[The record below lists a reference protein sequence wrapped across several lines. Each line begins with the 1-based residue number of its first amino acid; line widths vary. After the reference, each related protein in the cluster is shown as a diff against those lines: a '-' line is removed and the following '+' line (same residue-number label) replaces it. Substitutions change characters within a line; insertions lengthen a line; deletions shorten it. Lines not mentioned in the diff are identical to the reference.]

1 MRKLILLLAFLVPVV
16 SLRATEDQLPV
27 NPYAAFFEEAY
38 QRYPTLKRGCLEAV
52 AFVNTRFQHL
62 DASVPESCT
71 GMPRAWSV
79 MGLIEDGKGWFSPNL
94 TAIANEA
101 GVDAALIKSDARTA
115 ILAYAAALNKQL
127 PDSDGEDIHLL
138 TLSVMQELNELPM
151 IHQNVG
157 FPDSSLE
164 IELLQKSYVQDVWL
178 YGVIDFL
185 TNAAHAAYYQFEKWE
200 INKQQLFGEN
210 LSLLQSSNVV
220 ISRNALP
227 QSAQFT
233 YSKAYN
239 TGMAECFNSRRFR
252 TVQNNNVLS
261 PDYGPA
267 LWNQAATCNFSSRN
281 SVAISAVTIHTVQ
294 GSYAGCISWFQN
306 CAAGVSAHYVVRS
319 SDGQV
324 TQMVLESQKAWHVGS
339 ENPYTVGIEHEGY
352 VTNPAWY
359 TTAMYQSSADLTRN
373 ICTDNNINPMRT
385 GFWPWLA
392 TTYYN
397 QSSIPGNCTRVKGH
411 QHYPNQT
418 HNDPGVNWDWNR
430 FYQLINNTLPAA
442 TVYST
447 ATGNFYDSG
456 GQSSNYG
463 DDERLIW
470 RIAPANATSITLNFT
485 SFAVENTWDYLYIY
499 DGNSTSSPLIGSYT
513 GNANPGTITS
523 SGGSITIEFRS
534 DCATNGSGWAAT
546 WTSTSNLPS
555 TDNTAPTTSVAVSGN
570 WQTTNF
576 SASFSEADNAGG
588 SGLEKS
594 FFQIIDFDGSD
605 WRANASRGFF
615 SDNFDQT
622 AIHPEWTA
630 VTGTW
635 AVTNAVLEQSDE
647 NIGNTNIYTSLT
659 QNLSNKYLYHWA
671 GKIDGTGNNRRG
683 GFHFF
688 CDSASLTNRGNS
700 YFVWFRVD
708 QGVCEF
714 YEVVNDVITLRNSVS
729 MTTVAGQ
736 WYDWK
741 VIYDRITGKIEV
753 YQNNVYIGSW
763 TDSTP
768 LANGNAVSFR
778 SGNSN
783 WQIDNF
789 KVYRSR
795 FSNQPVTVNVG
806 NCASCELRYQNTNPL
821 TPAGRIKSIV
831 RDSANNLSAIAY
843 QDVNV
848 DWTQPL
854 QIDTVNDGLAAD
866 IDLSLSATTLSGN
879 WSASADMH
887 SGLASYWYAIGTT
900 AGDSDV
906 VSWSPNWGFDTVA
919 LSNLTLVTNQW
930 YYLSVRAENG
940 AGLRSTTSVSDGVL
954 IDLTTGFTVAQGGV
968 AAGVYPNP
976 CNASGVLQLKTDVAG
991 TVVIRVTDASG
1002 RLIATEQRM
1011 LAAGVNQWPLAGLLG
1026 ANAKGVYMISVR
1038 VEDKLLVLPVVI
1050 AE

>member
-1 MRKLILLLAFLVPVV
+1 MRKLFLLLAFFVPAI
-16 SLRATEDQLPV
+16 SLRAIEDQLPV
-27 NPYAAFFEEAY
+27 NVYSAYFNEAY
-38 QRYPTLKRGCLEAV
+38 ARYPQLIRGSLEAV
-52 AFVNTRFQHL
+52 SFVNTRFQHL

-79 MGLIEDGKGWFSPNL
+79 MGLIEDGKGWFRPNL
-94 TAIANEA
+94 ITIAADA
-101 GVDAALIKSDARTA
+101 GVDAVQIKSDARTA
-115 ILAYAAALNKQL
+115 ILAYAASLNKHVTA
-127 PDSDGEDIHLL
+127 SETASIGMR
-138 TLSVMQELNELPM
+138 TLSMMQALNELPM
-151 IHQNVG
+151 IYHNELD
-157 FPDSSLE
+157 PDSAWE
-164 IELLQKSYVQDVWL
+164 MAFVQTSYVQDVWL
-178 YGVIDFL
+178 YGVIEFL
-185 TNAAHAAYYQFEKWE
+185 TNADFAVHYQFEKWE
-200 INKQQLFGEN
+200 LNKAELFGAN
-210 LSLLQSSNVV
+210 LPLLQSSNVM
-220 ISRNALP
+220 IGRNELP
-227 QSAQFT
+227 QSEQFSYNAT
-233 YSKAYN
+233 YSL
-239 TGMAECFNSRRFR
+239 GMAECINNRSFR

-261 PDYGPA
+261 PDYGSA
-267 LWNQAATCNFSSRN
+267 LWSPAASCNFSSRN

-373 ICTDNNINPMRT
+373 ICVDNNINPMRT

-447 ATGNFYDSG
+447 TTGNLYDSG
-456 GQSSNYG
+456 GQSNNYG

-470 RIAPANATSITLNFT
+470 RIAPANATSVTLNFT
-485 SFAVENTWDYLYIY
+485 AFSVENTWDYLYIY
-499 DGNSTSSPLIGSYT
+499 DGNSTSAPLLGSYT
-513 GNANPGTITS
+513 GSANPGTITS
-523 SGGSITIEFRS
+523 SGGSITLEFRS
-534 DCATNGSGWAAT
+534 DCATNSNGWAAT
-546 WTSTSNLPS
+546 WTSTSNLPN
-555 TDNTAPTTSVAVSGN
+555 TDNVAPATSVTINGN
-570 WQTTNF
+570 WQT
-576 SASFSEADNAGG
+576 ASFSAAFTESDNAGG

-594 FFQIIDFDGSD
+594 FYQVIDFDGSD

-615 SDNFDQT
+615 SDNFDQ
-622 AIHPEWTA
+622 AAVHPEWA
-630 VTGTW
+630 ALTGVW
-635 AVTNAVLEQSDE
+635 SVNNAVLEQSDE
-647 NIGNTNIYTSLT
+647 NLGNTNIYASLT

-671 GKIDGTGNNRRG
+671 GKIDGAGNNRRG

-688 CDSASLTNRGNS
+688 CDSASLPNRGNS

-708 QGVCEF
+708 QNVCEF
-714 YEVVNDVITLRNSVS
+714 YEVVNDVITLQNSVS

-854 QIDTVNDGLAAD
+854 VIDTVNDGPNAD

-879 WSASADMH
+879 WSASSDAH

-906 VSWSPNWGFDTVA
+906 VNWSPNWGFDTV
-919 LSNLTLVTNQW
+919 LLGNLTLATNQW

-940 AGLRSTTSVSDGVL
+940 AGLRSITSVSDGVL
-954 IDLTTGFTVAQGGV
+954 IDLTTGFTAAQGGLAV
-968 AAGVYPNP
+968 GVYPNP
-976 CNASGVLQLKTDVAG
+976 ANASGLLQVKTDVAS
-991 TVVIRVTDASG
+991 TAVIRVTDASG
-1002 RLIATEQRM
+1002 RLIAVEQKM
-1011 LAAGVNQWPLAGLLG
+1011 LHVGVNQMPLYMLLG
-1026 ANAKGVYMISVR
+1026 NNAKGVYMLSVQ
-1038 VEDKLLVLPVVI
+1038 VNDNLLVLTVVI
-1050 AE
+1050 TE

>member
-1 MRKLILLLAFLVPVV
+1 MRKLFLFLALFMPAI
-16 SLRATEDQLPV
+16 SLRAIEDQLPV
-27 NPYAAFFEEAY
+27 NAYAAYFDEAY
-38 QRYPTLKRGCLEAV
+38 SRYPLLKRGSLEAV

-79 MGLIEDGKGWFSPNL
+79 MGLIEDGKGWFTPTL
-94 TAIANEA
+94 QIIAKTAHCTPEQ
-101 GVDAALIKSDARTA
+101 IKTDPRTA
-115 ILAYAAALNKQL
+115 ILAYAAAL
-127 PDSDGEDIHLL
+127 DSLMSKNANGNAISPEYYLLNMQFLNEFPQRLNTLEMHMGADAAEDINRIFVH
-138 TLSVMQELNELPM
+138 
-151 IHQNVG
+151 
-157 FPDSSLE
+157 
-164 IELLQKSYVQDVWL
+164 DVWL
-178 YGVIDFL
+178 YGLYAFL
-185 TNAAHAAYYQFEKWE
+185 SNQEYALYYGFPVW
-200 INKQQLFGEN
+200 QLDTPSIFGSN
-210 LSLLQSSNVV
+210 IKLLSSSHIR
-220 ISRNALP
+220 ISRNKIPSGDAGEYQINASNITP
-227 QSAQFT
+227 SVP
-233 YSKAYN
+233 S
-239 TGMAECFNSRRFR
+239 
-252 TVQNNNVLS
+252 VQS

-267 LWNQAATCNFSSRN
+267 LWNPAATCNFSSRN

-442 TVYST
+442 TVYT
-447 ATGNFYDSG
+447 AVTGNFYDSG
-456 GQSSNYG
+456 GQSSNYA

-470 RIAPANATSITLNFT
+470 RIAPTNATSVTLNF
-485 SFAVENTWDYLYIY
+485 SAFAIENTWDYLYIY
-499 DGNSTSSPLIGSYT
+499 DGNSTSSPLLGSYT

-534 DCATNGSGWAAT
+534 DCATNGSGWAAS
-546 WTSTSNLPS
+546 WTSTSNTPS
-555 TDNTAPTTSVAVSGN
+555 TDNTAPTTSLAVSGN
-570 WQTTNF
+570 WQTANF
-576 SASFSEADNAGG
+576 SASFAETDNAGG

-594 FFQIIDFDGSD
+594 FYQIIDFDGND

-622 AIHPEWTA
+622 TIHPEWTA

-635 AVTNAVLEQSDE
+635 AITNASLEQSDE
-647 NIGNTNIYTSLT
+647 NISNTNIYASLT

-763 TDSTP
+763 TDPTP

-806 NCASCELRYQNTNPL
+806 NCALCELRYQNTNPL

-854 QIDTVNDGLAAD
+854 MIDTVNDGPAGD
-866 IDLSLSATTLSGN
+866 IDLSLSSTTLSGN
-879 WSASADMH
+879 WSASSDPH
-887 SGLASYWYAIGTT
+887 SGLATYWYAIGTA

-906 VSWSPNWGFDTVA
+906 VSWSPNWGFDTVS

-940 AGLRSTTSVSDGVL
+940 AGLRSTTAVSDGVL
-954 IDLTTGFTVAQGGV
+954 IDLTTGFSVAQGGL

-976 CNASGVLQLKTDVAG
+976 CNASGVLQLQADVAA
-991 TVVIRVTDASG
+991 TAVIRVTDASG
-1002 RLIATEQRM
+1002 RLVALEQKV
-1011 LAAGVNQWPLAGLLG
+1011 LHAG
-1026 ANAKGVYMISVR
+1026 ANQLSLHTLIGHEARGVYMLTVQVS
-1038 VEDKLLVLPVVI
+1038 EKLLVLPVVLT
-1050 AE
+1050 E

>member
-1 MRKLILLLAFLVPVV
+1 MRKFLLLLAFIMPVV
-16 SLRATEDQLPV
+16 SMRATEDQLPV
-27 NPYAAFFEEAY
+27 NPYTAYFNEAY
-38 QRYPTLKRGCLEAV
+38 QRYPNLPRGCLEAV

-79 MGLIEDGKGWFSPNL
+79 MGLIEDGKGWFRPTLQIVAKTSGYTTEQLKTDPR
-94 TAIANEA
+94 
-101 GVDAALIKSDARTA
+101 VA
-115 ILAYAAALNKQL
+115 ILAYAAAL
-127 PDSDGEDIHLL
+127 DSIINRDASGHKISQDYCLL
-138 TLSVMQELNELPM
+138 NMPFLNE
-151 IHQNVG
+151 
-157 FPDSSLE
+157 FPQQFSTSEMHIGVDPVE
-164 IELLQKSYVQDVWL
+164 AANRQFVQDIWL
-178 YGVIDFL
+178 YGLYSFVSNQEYALYYGFPVWNLD
-185 TNAAHAAYYQFEKWE
+185 AAS
-200 INKQQLFGEN
+200 LFGDN
-210 LSLLQSSNVV
+210 LTVLSSTHIQV
-220 ISRNALP
+220 SRN
-227 QSAQFT
+227 
-233 YSKAYN
+233 KAP
-239 TGMAECFNSRRFR
+239 TGNAGEYKINHTDVNSRGASVP
-252 TVQNNNVLS
+252 TVLS

-267 LWNQAATCNFSSRN
+267 LWTQAASCNFSSRN
-281 SVAISAVTIHTVQ
+281 SVVISAVTIHTVQ

-324 TQMVLESQKAWHVGS
+324 TQMVLEAQKAWHVGT

-359 TTAMYQSSADLTRN
+359 TTAMYQSSADLTRD
-373 ICTDNNINPMRT
+373 ICVDNNINPMRT

-411 QHYPNQT
+411 QHFPNQT
-418 HNDPGVNWDWNR
+418 HSDPGVNWNWNR
-430 FYQLINNTLPAA
+430 YYQLINNTLPAA

-470 RIAPANATSITLNFT
+470 RIAPANATSVTLNFT

-499 DGNSTSSPLIGSYT
+499 DGNSTSAPLIGSYT
-513 GNANPGTITS
+513 GSNSPGTITS
-523 SGGSITIEFRS
+523 SGGSITLEFRS
-534 DCATNGSGWAAT
+534 DCATNGSGWTAS
-546 WTSTSNLPS
+546 WTSTLNTPNA
-555 TDNTAPTTSVAVSGN
+555 DNVAPTTSVAVSGN
-570 WQTTNF
+570 WQTANF
-576 SASFSEADNAGG
+576 GASFTESDNAGG

-594 FFQIIDFDGSD
+594 FYQIIDFDGTD

-630 VTGTW
+630 VTGIW
-635 AVTNAVLEQSDE
+635 GINNAVLEQSDE
-647 NIGNTNIYTSLT
+647 NSGNTNIYASLT

-671 GKIDGTGNNRRG
+671 GKIDGTGNNRRA

-708 QGVCEF
+708 QSVCEF
-714 YEVVNDVITLRNSVS
+714 YEVVNDVFTLRNSVS

-753 YQNNVYIGSW
+753 YQNNIYIGSW
-763 TDSTP
+763 TDTTP

-778 SGNSN
+778 SGNCN
-783 WQIDNF
+783 WQVNNF

-795 FSNQPVTVNVG
+795 FSNQPVTVSVG

-831 RDSANNLSAIAY
+831 RDSANNLSGIAY

-848 DWTQPL
+848 DWTSPL
-854 QIDTVNDGLAAD
+854 PVDTVNDGTGAD
-866 IDLSLSATTLSGN
+866 IDLSLSATTLAGN
-879 WSASADMH
+879 WSLSSDPH
-887 SGLASYWYAIGTT
+887 SGLASYSYAFGTSP
-900 AGDSDV
+900 GDSDV
-906 VSWSPNWGFDTVA
+906 VNWTLNWGFDTVA
-919 LSNLTLVTNQW
+919 LTNLSLVTNQW

-940 AGLRSTTSVSDGVL
+940 AGLRSTTTVSDGVL
-954 IDLTTGFTVAQGGV
+954 VDLTTGFAVTQGGL
-968 AAGVYPNP
+968 ALSVYPNP
-976 CNASGVLQLKTDVAG
+976 VSAGSMIEIKAETAGNA
-991 TVVIRVTDASG
+991 VIRVTDASG
-1002 RLIATEQRM
+1002 RIVEERQRY
-1011 LAAGVNQWPLAGLLG
+1011 LSADVNRFPLQSLLSLE
-1026 ANAKGVYMISVR
+1026 ARGVYMISVMCG
-1038 VEDKLLVLPVVI
+1038 EKMIVLPVLI
-1050 AE
+1050 GQR

>member
-1 MRKLILLLAFLVPVV
+1 MRKLILLLVFLVPVV
-16 SLRATEDQLPV
+16 SLRAIEDQLPV

-38 QRYPTLKRGCLEAV
+38 QHYPTLKRGCLEAV

-79 MGLIEDGKGWFSPNL
+79 MGLIEDGKGWFRPNL
-94 TAIANEA
+94 ITIANDA

-115 ILAYAAALNKQL
+115 ILAYAAALEKTL
-127 PDSDGEDIHLL
+127 PDSDKYQKIDDARLIYCMLMLTEFPRRASVEQCVEMSEGEFIN
-138 TLSVMQELNELPM
+138 QW
-151 IHQNVG
+151 
-157 FPDSSLE
+157 
-164 IELLQKSYVQDVWL
+164 YVLDVWM
-178 YGVIDFL
+178 YGICQFL
-185 TNAAHAAYYQFEKWE
+185 NNPNYASHYGFSVWQVDEK
-200 INKQQLFGEN
+200 QLFGKN
-210 LSLLQSSNVV
+210 LQLLSGSKIT
-220 ISRNALP
+220 ISRSKVP
-227 QSAQFT
+227 QQGNVT
-233 YSKAYN
+233 YSLDY
-239 TGMAECFNSRRFR
+239 RR
-252 TVQNNNVLS
+252 NVNQGTNEKINPSIPSTLS

-267 LWNQAATCNFSSRN
+267 LWNPAATCNFSSRN

-768 LANGNAVSFR
+768 LTNGNAVSFR

-854 QIDTVNDGLAAD
+854 QIDTVNDGPAAD

-879 WSASADMH
+879 WSASADTH

-1002 RLIATEQRM
+1002 RLIAAEQRA
-1011 LAAGVNQWPLAGLLG
+1011 LGAGVNQVPLVELLG
-1026 ANAKGVYMISVR
+1026 ANAKGMYMISVR
-1038 VEDKLLVLPVVI
+1038 VEDKLLVVPVVI